1 MKHKELKL
9 CSLLLFALLLQGLQA
24 QSVYVVN
31 KSGGQTGY
39 PLAGLRTITFS
50 GTTLNINK
58 KDGSTVPSSIVDIRF
73 LSFSPLTAITNPE
86 ISNGNFEIYPN
97 PVHDRLNLIF
107 SKDDNIQTAEISVI
121 GIDGKVVYSGHLHEQ
136 SKAEYQLNTTNWSNG
151 IYILRLNN
159 GNRLITKKI
168 IKN

>member
-39 PLAGLRTITFS
+39 PLASLRTITFS

-73 LSFSPLTAITNPE
+73 LTFSPLTAITNPE
-86 ISNGNFEIYPN
+86 ISNGSFEIYPN

-121 GIDGKVVYSGHLHEQ
+121 GIDGKVVYSGHLQELN
-136 SKAEYQLNTTNWSNG
+136 KAEYQLNTTNWSNG

>member
-9 CSLLLFALLLQGLQA
+9 CSLLLFAVLLQGIQA

-31 KSGGQTGY
+31 KTGGQTGY
-39 PLAGLRTITFS
+39 PLASLRTITFS

-73 LSFSPLTAITNPE
+73 LTFSPLTAITNPE
-86 ISNGNFEIYPN
+86 IPDGNFEIYPN
-97 PVHDRLNLIF
+97 PVHDRLNLSF
-107 SKDDNIQTAEISVI
+107 SNENNNSSAEISVI
-121 GIDGKVVYSGHLHEQ
+121 GIDGKVVYSGHLQQQ
-136 SKAEYQLNTTNWSNG
+136 SKSEFQLNTANWSNG

-159 GNRLITKKI
+159 GNRLITKKL